1 MNSIKVKLPFT
12 DIEIEQLA
20 DGHPVTDAAD
30 FLQSTII
37 SNTRQG
43 NLNAL
48 ELGSGNG
55 IISFMLALQR
65 PNWQVTGI
73 ELQKELSDL
82 AERNNTQ
89 LGLSCSFI
97 SGDLRE
103 HKTLLRFQG
112 YELVFSNPPWIKAG
126 AGQVSPD
133 KTRAISRQEISCT
146 MSDILACIDWCLSTE
161 GSAWIIY
168 PQQRK
173 GELARELAKM
183 KMEVSRLFEAEENPL
198 YFIAKLRRTQASN
211 HW

>member
-12 DIEIEQLA
+12 NIEIEQLA
-20 DGHPVTDAAD
+20 EGHPVTDAAD
-30 FLQSTII
+30 YLQNTII
-37 SNTRQG
+37 GNTRQG
-43 NLNAL
+43 SLNAL

-65 PNWQVTGI
+65 PNWQMTGI

-82 AERNNTQ
+82 ADLNNAR
-89 LGLSCSFI
+89 LRLKCSFI

-103 HKTLLRFQG
+103 YKTLLKFQG
-112 YELVFSNPPWIKAG
+112 YELIFSNPPWVKAG
-126 AGQVSPD
+126 AGNISPD
-133 KTRAISRQEISCT
+133 KTRALSRQEITCT
-146 MSDILACIDWCLSTE
+146 MSDILACVDWCLSPE

-173 GELARELAKM
+173 AELARELAKM
-183 KMEVSRLFEAEENPL
+183 ELEVGRLFEAEENPL
-198 YFIAKLRRTQASN
+198 CFIAKIRRKQESN